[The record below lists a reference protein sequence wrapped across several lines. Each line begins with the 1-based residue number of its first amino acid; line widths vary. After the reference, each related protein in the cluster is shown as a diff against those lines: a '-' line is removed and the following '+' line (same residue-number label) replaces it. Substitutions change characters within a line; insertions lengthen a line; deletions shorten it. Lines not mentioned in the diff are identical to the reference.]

1 MSKRTVIAALVCVN
15 LALLAGLV
23 LATTSEP
30 EARAQATGLGG
41 NYLVVSGEVRDEF
54 DALYVVD
61 MRVRVLHA
69 FIYDRGAK
77 RLILADSRDL
87 ERDMRNN
94 RGG

>member
-1 MSKRTVIAALVCVN
+1 MTKKAVLGLLICVN
-15 LALLAGLV
+15 VALLAGLV
-23 LATTSEP
+23 LATTAPSS
-30 EARAQATGLGG
+30 ANAQATGLSG
-41 NYLVVSGEVRDEF
+41 NYMVVSGEVRDEF

-77 RLILADSRDL
+77 RLQLADSRDL